1 MRLSSHPISSTLVL
15 LVGMTGILPSCGL
28 WPQIFAVADTLAP
41 KPNKDLAPIEHFRVE
56 EQMGTLE
63 ELSRNL
69 RGGADPSEI
78 IPGLHGVV
86 KSQLITMQMMHDMYE
101 NGEESALASSLKSLV
116 LGTSEVSD
124 EDSKELKASTAD
136 KEPSAG
142 LAVSDSET
150 NLGLKTIPDA
160 HIIEY
165 FNPSFL
171 HEIVEQLQGLDQLLG
186 DVQSILQEPQISS
199 SVPPREGY
207 DGPGI
212 DGQGQS
218 ESSRRRRLDESIM
231 MEEGFDALDVDG
243 MDQTESTR
251 RRRLDEW
258 ADLPVLPP
266 VCTDECAPT
275 DTSCLCLRLAN
286 CTRLMSSYDLSV
298 LFTNGYIETDSSSSN
313 YGGLSVGVSELN
325 VFNVEGNAYSAFKS
339 IMSMA
344 ASIDESSTREEC
356 TAFLEQFH
364 QSCESSV
371 CVYWPPR
378 SLSDLSDN
386 ARLILSNRRSNL
398 KLWLVFIW
406 WFKFALICADVLERK
421 Y

>member
-1 MRLSSHPISSTLVL
+1 MRRSSHPISSTLVL
-15 LVGMTGILPSCGL
+15 LVGMTGILPSCVL
-28 WPQIFAVADTLAP
+28 WPQILAVADTLAP
-41 KPNKDLAPIEHFRVE
+41 KPDTELAPIEHFRME
-56 EQMGTLE
+56 EEMGTLE

-69 RGGADPSEI
+69 RGGTDPSEI

-86 KSQLITMQMMHDMYE
+86 KSQLITMQRMHEMYE

-124 EDSKELKASTAD
+124 EDSKELKASTVD
-136 KEPSAG
+136 NEPSSG

-150 NLGLKTIPDA
+150 NLDLETITDA
-160 HIIEY
+160 QIIEY

-171 HEIVEQLQGLDQLLG
+171 HEVVEQLQGLDELFG
-186 DVQSILQEPQISS
+186 DVQSILQEPQSS
-199 SVPPREGY
+199 TSVPPREGH
-207 DGPGI
+207 DGPAI
-212 DGQGQS
+212 DRQGQS
-218 ESSRRRRLDESIM
+218 ESTRRRRLDESIM

-325 VFNVEGNAYSAFKS
+325 VFNVEGNAYSAFNT
-339 IMSMA
+339 IMSTA
-344 ASIDESSTREEC
+344 RSIDESSTREQC

-371 CVYWPPR
+371 CVYQNSP
-378 SLSDLSDN
+378 LS
-386 ARLILSNRRSNL
+386 
-398 KLWLVFIW
+398 V
-406 WFKFALICADVLERK
+406 
-421 Y
+421 